1 MAIARRTCLRPR
13 IPAGHPGV
21 IFYMDGLGIRPTI
34 FEMGQ
39 RLADH
44 GYVVLVPDLF
54 YRAGPYE
61 PLDPKEIF
69 ASGDV
74 RAAIGHLFASTDN
87 RRAGEDTEAFLA
99 YLDTREDV
107 VGTKVGTTGY
117 CMGGAISLT
126 AAGTYP
132 DRIGA
137 AASFHGGNLATDS
150 ELSPHL
156 LAPAM
161 AARVYVAGA
170 DQDNSYPPEMA
181 ARLDQALSDAGVD
194 HRCEIYP
201 TRCTAGRWRTS
212 RSTTRPRPNATG
224 TSWWAC
230 SRTRSPE
237 APEERDTAWSTSSA
251 SARRWPLDDDRPGH
265 LQPVAAAG
273 LDAAGPR
280 QHRMRDP

>member
-1 MAIARRTCLRPR
+1 MSYEQGTIRTQDGDC
-13 IPAGHPGV
+13 PAHVFTPPASGRHPAV
-21 IFYMDGLGIRPTI
+21 IFYMDGLGIRPTL
-34 FEMGQ
+34 FDMGQ
-39 RLADH
+39 RLASH

-61 PLDPKEIF
+61 PLDPKEVF

-87 RRAGEDTEAFLA
+87 RRAAEDTEAFLA
-99 YLDTREDV
+99 YLDSRDDV
-107 VGTKVGTTGY
+107 AGTKVGTTGY
-117 CMGGAISLT
+117 CMGGGISLT

-132 DRIGA
+132 DRIAA

-156 LAPAM
+156 LAPAIS
-161 AARVYVAGA
+161 ARVYVAGA

-201 TRCTAGRWRTS
+201 
-212 RSTTRPRPNATG
+212 
-224 TSWWAC
+224 
-230 SRTRSPE
+230 E
-237 APEERDTAWSTSSA
+237 ALHGWTMADF
-251 SARRWPLDDDRPGH
+251 
-265 LQPVAAAG
+265 PVYNEAAAERHWDEMVA
-273 LDAAGPR
+273 LYADTLT
-280 QHRMRDP
+280 